1 VAAVQVI
8 PPSVLYAVRLVENA
22 IKRVPVHPTDV
33 GYELELENSDAPLA
47 EVVQF
52 NPFGSVV

>member
-8 PPSVLYAVRLVENA
+8 PSVLYAVILVENA
-22 IKRVPVHPTDV
+22 IKRVPVHPTDA
-33 GYELELENSDAPLA
+33 GYELENSDAPLA